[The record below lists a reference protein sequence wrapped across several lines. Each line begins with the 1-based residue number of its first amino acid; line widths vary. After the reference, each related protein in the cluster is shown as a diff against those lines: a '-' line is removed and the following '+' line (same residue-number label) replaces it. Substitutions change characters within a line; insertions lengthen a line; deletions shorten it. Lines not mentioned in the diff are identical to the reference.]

1 LLEAVIAGAVTCII
15 AEELRA
21 EVTEVLGRQSVRGWT
36 PQQVDDYFGPVWI
49 AARVVEMAAD
59 DPKYL
64 KFVHDPDDV
73 TILRIASGTFFHPD
87 LASAPRKFI
96 VSSDGRAF
104 PHGVNW
110 NGFECCTA
118 SAFMERLRDALE

>member
-1 LLEAVIAGAVTCII
+1 VVVGIVTCVLS
-15 AEELRA
+15 EELRR
-21 EVTEVLGRQSVRGWT
+21 EVTEVLGRPTLRGWT
-36 PQQVDDYFGPVWI
+36 PQEVDDNFGPVWR
-49 AARVVEMAAD
+49 AARFVEMAAD

-64 KFVHDPDDV
+64 KFVRDPDDV
-73 TILRIASGTFFHPD
+73 PLLRTASGTFFHPH

-104 PHGVNW
+104 RHGINW

-118 SAFMERLRDALE
+118 GDFMQRLRDALD